1 MAPSPLAYSV
11 RWTSKLIRRDIR
23 SLAIKCTSGVRS
35 FFSAPTNVLTPQAHV
50 EFEPYIYNEELHDD
64 SIASS
69 SNSLHSPAD
78 NNSDVTASTQI
89 TDGILEP
96 SGTLYS
102 LLTTRLKALYTSR
115 DHDMPLEKRWE
126 FRGAWLLL
134 DMATQCCL
142 SNPSFEI
149 LRGGN
154 SVLNESALL
163 LEVLRDIS
171 NPLDAPAT
179 KISQIPTRPYSRCH
193 DDPSRRDSG
202 LSYTSMHSHP
212 SPALLWYIILAGAT
226 DMTKTIC
233 AAECLLGHVWP
244 EQDAA
249 AILEVVGNPAKRL
262 PGEEST
268 ELRVKLG
275 HLLYPEYDV
284 LC

>member
-1 MAPSPLAYSV
+1 
-11 RWTSKLIRRDIR
+11 
-23 SLAIKCTSGVRS
+23 
-35 FFSAPTNVLTPQAHV
+35 
-50 EFEPYIYNEELHDD
+50 
-64 SIASS
+64 
-69 SNSLHSPAD
+69 
-78 NNSDVTASTQI
+78 
-89 TDGILEP
+89 
-96 SGTLYS
+96 TLYS

-163 LEVLRDIS
+163 LEVLRE
-171 NPLDAPAT
+171 
-179 KISQIPTRPYSRCH
+179 PYSRCH